1 MVNISGPDAEAQIKP
16 VRLLNVDDA
25 VMARRNRHFGFL
37 MVAGYFL
44 IVGIS
49 YFIARAI
56 AGAFQWIVLVPTLL
70 LGGGFLVMWWYSP
83 GDTDIRVELEGTQ
96 LEGMTGRRQQREA
109 LTFLEQS
116 TEVKGIIT

>member
-1 MVNISGPDAEAQIKP
+1 MVHISGPDAEAQIKP

-25 VMARRNRHFGFL
+25 VMARRNRYFGFL
-37 MVAGYFL
+37 LVAGYFL

-49 YFIARAI
+49 YFIAMAI

-70 LGGGFLVMWWYSP
+70 LGGGFLAMWWYSP
-83 GDTDIRVELEGTQ
+83 GDTDIRVELEDTQ
-96 LEGMTGRRQQREA
+96 LKGMTGRRQQREA